1 MPISTEYVNS
11 LPEIYRDVLAAFPQ
25 FNPTR
30 MAGHGLSFQSLYSA
44 LDGKYT
50 LGQIVKAG
58 ENMTEGGVVEIE
70 GKLFAY
76 PTSLGEE
83 LIAAITGIAAPTLKV
98 EPFEL
103 TDDVDSLPEI
113 YRDILAAFPQFNPT
127 RTVGYGLSYQS
138 LSSAL
143 DDKYRL
149 SQIKGACES
158 MAAGGVM
165 EIKHDIFAC
174 PTPLGEELIT
184 AITGIAAPTLEVEPF
199 PPLREWAT

>member
-1 MPISTEYVNS
+1 MPISDEYVNS
-11 LPEIYRDVLAAFPQ
+11 LPEIYRDMLAAFPL
-25 FNPTR
+25 FDPTR

-149 SQIKGACES
+149 GQIKTACES
-158 MAAGGVM
+158 MAEGGVM

-184 AITGIAAPTLEVEPF
+184 TITGIAAPTLEVEPF

>member
-1 MPISTEYVNS
+1 MPISDKYVNS
-11 LPEIYRDVLAAFPQ
+11 LPEIYRDILAAFPQ

-30 MAGHGLSFQSLYSA
+30 KVGQGLPFQSLYSA
-44 LDGKYT
+44 LDDKYT
-50 LGQIVKAG
+50 LGRIIKACG
-58 ENMTEGGVVEIE
+58 NMAAGGVMESE
-70 GKLFAY
+70 RKLFAC
-76 PTSLGEE
+76 PTPLGEE
-83 LIAAITGIAAPTLKV
+83 LITAITGIAAPTLEV

-103 TDDVDSLPEI
+103 PDDLDSLPEI

-138 LSSAL
+138 LDSAL
-143 DDKYRL
+143 DHKYRFD
-149 SQIKGACES
+149 QIKTACES

-199 PPLREWAT
+199 PPPHEWAT

>member
-11 LPEIYRDVLAAFPQ
+11 LPEIYRDMLAAFPQ

-30 MAGHGLSFQSLYSA
+30 MAGHGLSFQSLYST

-58 ENMTEGGVVEIE
+58 ENMAEGGVVEIE
-70 GKLFAY
+70 GKLFTY
-76 PTSLGEE
+76 PTPLGEE
-83 LIAAITGIAAPTLKV
+83 LITGITGIAAPTLEV

-149 SQIKGACES
+149 GQIKTACES

-165 EIKHDIFAC
+165 EIKNDIFAC

-184 AITGIAAPTLEVEPF
+184 TITGIAAPTLEVEPF
-199 PPLREWAT
+199 PPLREWTT

>member
-1 MPISTEYVNS
+1 MPISAKYVNS
-11 LPEIYRDVLAAFPQ
+11 LPEIYRDMLAAFPQ

-44 LDGKYT
+44 LGGKHT

-76 PTSLGEE
+76 PTPLGEE
-83 LIAAITGIAAPTLKV
+83 LIA
-98 EPFEL
+98 
-103 TDDVDSLPEI
+103 
-113 YRDILAAFPQFNPT
+113 
-127 RTVGYGLSYQS
+127 
-138 LSSAL
+138 
-143 DDKYRL
+143 
-149 SQIKGACES
+149 
-158 MAAGGVM
+158 
-165 EIKHDIFAC
+165 
-174 PTPLGEELIT
+174 

>member
-1 MPISTEYVNS
+1 MPISDEYVNS
-11 LPEIYRDVLAAFPQ
+11 LPEIYRDILAAFPQ

-30 MAGHGLSFQSLYSA
+30 KAGQGLTFQSLHSA

-50 LGQIVKAG
+50 LGQIIKAC
-58 ENMTEGGVVEIE
+58 ENMATGSVIEIE
-70 GKLFAY
+70 RKLFAY

-83 LIAAITGIAAPTLKV
+83 LITAITGIAAPELEV
-98 EPFEL
+98 DPFEL
-103 TDDVDSLPEI
+103 PDDVDSLPEI
-113 YRDILAAFPQFNPT
+113 YRDILAAFPQFNST

-138 LSSAL
+138 LYSAL

-149 SQIKGACES
+149 GQIKTACES

-199 PPLREWAT
+199 PPPHEWAT

>member
-1 MPISTEYVNS
+1 MPISDEYVNS
-11 LPEIYRDVLAAFPQ
+11 LPDIYRDILAAFPR

-30 MAGHGLSFQSLYSA
+30 KIGQGLPFQSLYSA
-44 LDGKYT
+44 LDDKYT
-50 LGQIVKAG
+50 LGRIVKAC
-58 ENMTEGGVVEIE
+58 ENMAANGVMEIE
-70 GKLFAY
+70 RKLFAY
-76 PTSLGEE
+76 PTPLGEE
-83 LIAAITGIAAPTLKV
+83 LITAITGIAAPTLEV

-103 TDDVDSLPEI
+103 PDDVDSLPEI
-113 YRDILAAFPQFNPT
+113 YRDILAAFPQFNST

-138 LSSAL
+138 LYSAL

-149 SQIKGACES
+149 GQIKTACES

-199 PPLREWAT
+199 PPPHEWAT

>member
-149 SQIKGACES
+149 SQIKTACES

-165 EIKHDIFAC
+165 EINHDIFAC

-184 AITGIAAPTLEVEPF
+184 TITGIAAPTLEVEPF